1 MDILVIAEALV
12 KLGLPMTVLSW
23 LIFHWLF
30 SEGKL
35 GRDIRHKALKSQ
47 LKSQKKQLKKTDN
60 KKARF
65 VYSRWGWF
73 GGGFYGLAG
82 LFTFLVIEISD
93 LLTFLSAGNYL
104 AGIDTDILNFIINF
118 LINQLTNSIQ
128 ALLWF
133 SYWPGPGES
142 MLVWIAAGYLGYW
155 SGIEMARR
163 QLTPADI
170 VKPKNKAE
178 PTELVEVSNN
188 ENN

>member
-1 MDILVIAEALV
+1 MSAYTIIEAIV
-12 KLGLPMTVLSW
+12 KFGLPMTVLSW

-47 LKSQKKQLKKTDN
+47 LKSQKKQLKNTDN

-82 LFTFLVIEISD
+82 LLTFLIIELSE
-93 LLTFLSAGNYL
+93 LLDFLSAGNYL
-104 AGIDTDILNFIINF
+104 AGLDAGILNFILGF
-118 LINQLTNSIQ
+118 LINQLANSIQ

-142 MLVWIAAGYLGYW
+142 MLIWIAAGYLGYW

-163 QLTPADI
+163 QLTPADV
-170 VKPKNKAE
+170 VKSKNKTEPAE
-178 PTELVEVSNN
+178 LAEVSNN
-188 ENN
+188 EKN